1 MVNYKFIFFIFTIY
15 YYIAIEAAYNVTLLT
30 PQNVQRGST
39 IAINWTFSGIQTT
52 PVELRINNT
61 RTSSITVID
70 TNVDLTK
77 ESEIWTVTVDAG
89 NYVLFLLDKTFYTS
103 AYSNVFTVSQVKA
116 YYANSQT
123 GYANSQTNYANSQ
136 TNYTNSQT
144 EDSSKAG
151 IIIVYVIIS
160 ILSLLFIIF
169 LLYGCCRTEY
179 KVSFFFKYLLAY
191 IFPPLC
197 VILIFT
203 GDRLDGIIFHTVI
216 SLIGTLAYIPGVI
229 HALFWVFHEIEH
241 K

>member
-1 MVNYKFIFFIFTIY
+1 M
-15 YYIAIEAAYNVTLLT
+15 
-30 PQNVQRGST
+30 
-39 IAINWTFSGIQTT
+39 

-144 EDSSKAG
+144 E
-151 IIIVYVIIS
+151 
-160 ILSLLFIIF
+160 
-169 LLYGCCRTEY
+169 
-179 KVSFFFKYLLAY
+179 AY

-229 HALFWVFHEIEH
+229 HALFW
-241 K
+241 